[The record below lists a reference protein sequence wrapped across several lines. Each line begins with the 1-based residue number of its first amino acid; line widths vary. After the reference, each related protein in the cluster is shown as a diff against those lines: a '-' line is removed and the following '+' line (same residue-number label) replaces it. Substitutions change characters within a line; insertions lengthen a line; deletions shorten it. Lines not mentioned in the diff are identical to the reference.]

1 MIRDKYSLPIDSF
14 ADRPTPFY
22 YYDLQLLHD
31 TLCAVKENLPANGH
45 MHYALKANSNPRVL
59 QMIASHGIGAD
70 CVSGGEIS
78 TAIAN
83 GFAPAS
89 IAYSG
94 VGKTNREIALALRVG
109 IGCFNIES
117 IEELYI
123 MNEIAVQM
131 NKTAPIALRVNPN
144 IDAHTHHYITTG
156 LSENKFGIDLRML
169 DQALDTAR
177 VLPGLKLM
185 GLHFHIGSQITINEP
200 FVLLCERVRE
210 IVEKCKVKGIDIEH
224 INVGGGLGID
234 YDDPIGHPIPDFKA
248 YFDCFKQG
256 LAPLKGKQ
264 LHFELGRA
272 IVGQCGSLISRVIY
286 VKRGISKQFLI
297 IDAGMNDLIRP
308 ALYEACHLIENL
320 TSFAPNEVYD
330 VVGPICET
338 ADTFAEDYSLPSA
351 RRGDLIAIRSAGAY
365 GESMS
370 STYNIRKL
378 ISTYSY

>member
-1 MIRDKYSLPIDSF
+1 MYRNKYALPIDSF

-31 TLCAVKENLPANGH
+31 TLCAVKDAMPGNGH

-59 QMIASHGIGAD
+59 QMISSSGLGAD

-83 GFAPAS
+83 GFPASS

-117 IEELYI
+117 IEELHI
-123 MNEIAVQM
+123 MSEIAVQM

-177 VLPGLKLM
+177 VLPGLRLT
-185 GLHFHIGSQITINEP
+185 GLHFHIGSQITITEP
-200 FVLLCERVRE
+200 FALLCGRIKE
-210 IVEKCKVKGIDIEH
+210 IVGKCEAKGITLEH

-234 YDDPIGHPIPDFKA
+234 YDNPVDNPIPDFGA
-248 YFDCFKQG
+248 YFGCFREGLKDLADKQW
-256 LAPLKGKQ
+256 
-264 LHFELGRA
+264 HFELGRA
-272 IVGQCGSLISRVIY
+272 ITGQCGSLISRVIY
-286 VKRGISKQFLI
+286 VKKGTTKQFLI

-308 ALYEACHLIENL
+308 ALYGARHLIENL
-320 TSFAPNEVYD
+320 TSFAPEETYD

-338 ADTFAEDYSLPSA
+338 SDTFAEDYTLPSA

>member
-1 MIRDKYSLPIDSF
+1 MKHDRYALPIDSF

-31 TLCAVKENLPANGH
+31 TLCAVKEAMPANGH

-59 QMIASHGIGAD
+59 QMISSSGLGAD

-123 MNEIAVQM
+123 MSEIAVQM
-131 NKTAPIALRVNPN
+131 NKIAPIALRINPD
-144 IDAHTHHYITTG
+144 IDAHTHHFITTG
-156 LSENKFGIDLRML
+156 LSENKFGIDMRML
-169 DQALDTAR
+169 DQALDTAS
-177 VLPGLKLM
+177 VLPDLKLK
-185 GLHFHIGSQITINEP
+185 GLHFHIGSQITITEP
-200 FVLLCERVRE
+200 FALLCERIAG
-210 IVEKCKVKGIDIEH
+210 IVDKCEEKGISIEH

-234 YDDPIGHPIPDFKA
+234 YDDPVTHPIPDFKA
-248 YFDCFKQG
+248 YFDCFSRG
-256 LAPLKGKQ
+256 LSRFSDKA

-272 IVGQCGSLISRVIY
+272 IAGQCGSLISRVIY
-286 VKRGISKQFLI
+286 VKKGTSKQFLI

-308 ALYEACHLIENL
+308 ALYGAHHHIENL
-320 TSFAPNEVYD
+320 TSFAPKEVYD

-338 ADTFAEDYSLPSA
+338 SDTFAEDYSLPSS